1 MSFFQQL
8 SDTTK
13 RQVLEA
19 SRGQLAT
26 ELVSMLLRYGIDPE
40 DFDISNPSSV
50 EESLIG
56 PDIARV
62 GQVCQGLTVIEAKLA
77 ALGS

>member
-26 ELVSMLLRYGIDPE
+26 ELVAMLLRYGIDPE
-40 DFDISNPSSV
+40 DFDIADPSSV
-50 EESLIG
+50 EDHLMG
-56 PDIARV
+56 PDIARI
-62 GQVCQGLTVIEAKLA
+62 GQVCQGLAVIEAKLA
-77 ALGS
+77 ALGG